1 MEDLSGKQLGPY
13 QIVSRLGI
21 GGMATVYKAYQ
32 PKMDRYVALKV
43 LLRHFSKHPDFIHRF
58 SQEARLIAKLEH
70 PHILSVYDYGESDS
84 YTYLV
89 MQLVEGGSLSDLLQ
103 KHGKLELSKI
113 NSIISQTG
121 GALDYAHKEGVI
133 HRDFKPSNVLIDKFD
148 NCLLTDFGIAKMV
161 EATSHLTQTG
171 GILGTPTYVS
181 PEQGSGKPIDCRSD
195 IYSLGVVLYQ
205 MIVGDVPYKADTPM
219 AVIFK
224 HIQDPLPLPRQQVP
238 ELPEPVERV
247 ILKALAKNPDDRYAT
262 AADLVN
268 ALQSAIA
275 QPIIQIPIT
284 KTSISKEEFQTKSLE
299 KTRLETVKSK
309 EVEKKKTPPGHK
321 EKVRTGRGWVYG
333 VVAIFLLAVFAGA
346 GWYYYDKIFISEHI
360 LSVESIPAGADVY
373 VDGGHIGISPVQVEE
388 LTPGTHKILISKDRY
403 QDYKE
408 YLFIE
413 EGKPRVIQAKLAPK
427 PFGDLEVNSNPLGAE
442 VIIDDDKRGITPI
455 SIEDLPKGTHRVMV
469 KKEGFDPWQDT
480 IEIISMEK
488 AQISANLITIYGG
501 LNISSSPSEADVYVD
516 GKKEG
521 KTPLV
526 LKEVQKGR
534 RIIKLKKV
542 DFDVW
547 KKEVYVKAAEVFK
560 IKAVLGISYGDLKVL
575 STPNDAEVIINGM
588 SKGKTPLIIH
598 KLSKG
603 KTKIEIK
610 KEGYEKKTLWVSL
623 EAGED
628 KTLDIR
634 LNRIAMSISNNLGME
649 FVYIPPGTFT
659 MGSPSNEPGR
669 NKNEKQHQV
678 TLTQGFYMQTTEVT
692 VGQWRAFVR
701 DTAYRSEAETEG
713 YIYIRIGKK
722 LSKEKGLYWDKT
734 RFSQTESNPVTC
746 VSWNDVQS
754 YIKWLN
760 QKEGNTYRLPTE
772 SQWEYAC
779 RAGSITAFA
788 NGGISEINC
797 GYDPHLNA
805 MGWYCGNSKKKTHPV
820 AKKKPNDW
828 GLYDMHGNVWEWCQ
842 EWYGKYPSSLVANP
856 TGPPGG
862 THRVIRGG
870 HFNKYARHC
879 RSALRGKAPPDA
891 RGLGLGFRLLRN
903 P

>member
-1 MEDLSGKQLGPY
+1 MEDLTGKQLGPY
-13 QIVSRLGI
+13 QIVSQLGV
-21 GGMATVYKAYQ
+21 GGMATVFKAYQ
-32 PKMDRYVALKV
+32 PKMDRYVALKI
-43 LLRHFSKHPDFIHRF
+43 LPRHFSKNPEFIHRF

-70 PHILSVYDYGESDS
+70 PHILPVHDFGESDG
-84 YTYLV
+84 YTYLA
-89 MQLVEGGSLSDLLQ
+89 MRLVEGGSLSDLLQ
-103 KHGKLELSKI
+103 NHGKLELTKI
-113 NSIISQTG
+113 NRIISQAG
-121 GALDYAHKEGVI
+121 EALDYAHKEGVI
-133 HRDFKPSNVLIDKFD
+133 HRDFKPSNVLIDKFE
-148 NCLLTDFGIAKMV
+148 NYLLTDFGIAKLV
-161 EATSHLTQTG
+161 ETTSHLTHTG
-171 GILGTPTYVS
+171 GILGTPTYIS
-181 PEQGSGKPIDCRSD
+181 PEQGSGKLIDSRSD

-205 MIVGDVPYKADTPM
+205 MVVGDVPYKADTPM

-224 HIQDPLPLPRQQVP
+224 HIQDPLPLPRQKVP
-238 ELPEPVERV
+238 DLPEPVERV
-247 ILKALAKNPDDRYAT
+247 ILKALAKNPDDRYST
-262 AADLVN
+262 AFDLIN
-268 ALQSAIA
+268 ALKRAID
-275 QPIIQIPIT
+275 QPTAPIQEVQEPDPDLEPT
-284 KTSISKEEFQTKSLE
+284 KVVRETISELPEEPRPE
-299 KTRLETVKSK
+299 IVKPK
-309 EVEKKKTPPGHK
+309 VAEEKKTPP
-321 EKVRTGRGWVYG
+321 RGVWVYG
-333 VVAIFLLAVFAGA
+333 VLVIFLLAIFAGA
-346 GWYYYDKIFISEHI
+346 GWYYYNNIFISEPI
-360 LSVESIPAGADVY
+360 LKVNSNPSGADVY
-373 VDGGHIGISPVQVEE
+373 VDGGHVGISPVQVEE
-388 LTPGTHKILISKDRY
+388 LKPGTHKILISKDRY
-403 QDYKE
+403 QDYEKD
-408 YLFIE
+408 LFIQ
-413 EGKPRVIQAKLAPK
+413 EGKHRVIQAKLAPK
-427 PFGDLEVNSNPLGAE
+427 PFGDLEVNSNPSGAE

-455 SIEDLPKGTHRVMV
+455 AIKDLPKGTHIVMV

-480 IEIISMEK
+480 IEIISLEK
-488 AQISANLITIYGG
+488 AQISANLITIHGG
-501 LNISSSPSEADVYVD
+501 LDISSNPSEAIVYID
-516 GKKEG
+516 EKEVG